1 MKGAIRKVRRV
12 KTTTMEGGFPAQV
25 FESCRFVFEKNITLF
40 EVSS

>member
-1 MKGAIRKVRRV
+1 MKGAIRKMRCI
-12 KTTTMEGGFPAQV
+12 KTSFIVEGVPAQV